1 MSETIYIKVG
11 RRYKPIYE
19 YDQKVCD
26 SFPVGSHLVVCEPG
40 HRLTRFSVDPDFAPV
55 LAAIAKGRD
64 AAVDV
69 IQKAT
74 EARYTRS
81 VKLSPKELEA
91 FEVWKDA
98 TGKDTLVL
106 ERASAVEVFEAFEK
120 ALIEAARRESERS
133 EDEPSGTRE

>member
-26 SFPVGSHLVVCEPG
+26 SFPLGAHLVVCEPG
-40 HRLTRFSVDPDFAPV
+40 HQITRFRVAPDFAPV

-64 AAVDV
+64 AMVSA
-69 IQKAT
+69 IQNAT
-74 EARYTRS
+74 EPRYARNTP
-81 VKLSPKELEA
+81 LSQQELEA
-91 FEVWKDA
+91 FEAWKKA
-98 TGKDTLVL
+98 TGQETLRL

-120 ALIEAARRESERS
+120 ALIEATKRESERS
-133 EDEPSGTRE
+133 EDEPSGTRA